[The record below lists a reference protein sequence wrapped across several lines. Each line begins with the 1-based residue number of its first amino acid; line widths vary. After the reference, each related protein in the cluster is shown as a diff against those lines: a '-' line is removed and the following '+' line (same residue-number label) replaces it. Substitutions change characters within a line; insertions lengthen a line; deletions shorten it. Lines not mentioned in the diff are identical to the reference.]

1 MFLYGASG
9 HAKVVIDC
17 LLDLG
22 HEITGIFDDYSD
34 LMSLNGYDVLGEY
47 DKEEDPDQQIVVT
60 VGDNITRKKIVE
72 HVIHKFSPAI
82 VHPSASVSRYSHIGE
97 GTVVFHRSVIQSGS
111 QIGKCCIINT
121 ASSVDHDCI
130 LEDYVHISPNVT
142 LCGKVKVAEGT
153 HIGAGATVIP
163 EVSIGKWCV
172 IGAGAVI
179 TQNLPDYS
187 LVVGVPGKV
196 IRKVEVK

>member
-1 MFLYGASG
+1 MLLYGASG

-17 LLDLG
+17 LIDLD
-22 HEITGIFDDYSD
+22 ISVDGIFDDYSD

-47 DKEEDPDQQIVVT
+47 DTVEFPDERIVVT
-60 VGDNITRKKIVE
+60 VGDNITRKKIVDKIS
-72 HVIHKFSPAI
+72 HKFGKAVIH
-82 VHPSASVSRYSHIGE
+82 PSSSVSKYAHVGVGS
-97 GTVVFHRSVIQSGS
+97 VVFHRSVIQSGAS
-111 QIGKCCIINT
+111 VGKHCIINT
-121 ASSVDHDCI
+121 SSSVDHDCEI
-130 LEDYVHISPNVT
+130 EDFVHISPKVT

-163 EVSIGKWCV
+163 EVTIGKWCV

-196 IRKVEVK
+196 IRKVELM

>member
-17 LLDLG
+17 LIDL
-22 HEITGIFDDYSD
+22 EKPVSGIFDDYSD

-47 DKEEDPDQQIVVT
+47 DDTYMLEEQMIVSI
-60 VGDNITRKKIVE
+60 GDNITRKKIVE
-72 HVIHKFSPAI
+72 TIKHKFGEAI
-82 VHPSASVSRYSHIGE
+82 IHPSSSVSKYSRIGD
-97 GTVVFHRSVIQSGS
+97 GTVVFHRSVIQSGTHV
-111 QIGKCCIINT
+111 GKHCIINT
-121 ASSVDHDCI
+121 SSSVDHDCEI
-130 LEDYVHISPNVT
+130 EDFVHISPKVT
-142 LCGKVKVAEGT
+142 LCGKVKVAKGT

-163 EVSIGKWCV
+163 EINIGKWCV

-187 LVVGVPGKV
+187 LVVGVPGKI
-196 IRKVEVK
+196 IRKVEL